1 MTAASAHSDPVA
13 VLAVKRLREYSGD
26 LYLAMAA
33 LRAIAEDD
41 RIEQERQEIAL
52 EALFTISKRE
62 RR

>member
-1 MTAASAHSDPVA
+1 VTAAKSHSDPVA
-13 VLAVKRLREYSGD
+13 SLAVKRLREYSGD

-52 EALFTISKRE
+52 EALETIS
-62 RR
+62 RRTR

>member
-1 MTAASAHSDPVA
+1 VTAAKSVPDPVA
-13 VLAVKRLREYSGD
+13 SLAVKRLREYSGD

-52 EALFTISKRE
+52 EALEMIS
-62 RR
+62 RRTR

>member
-1 MTAASAHSDPVA
+1 MTAANIHPDPVA

-33 LRAIAEDD
+33 LRAIAEDGRED
-41 RIEQERQEIAL
+41 QERQEIAL

>member
-1 MTAASAHSDPVA
+1 VTAAKSALDPVA

-52 EALFTISKRE
+52 EALEMIS
-62 RR
+62 RRTR